1 MALTASIARPRRSDG
16 LRIATSPIVGG
27 HRHAHHPR
35 LLPNAKADPYHATP
49 PPRPGST
56 ANTAV
61 TAATATTN
69 GNNNNIVRNTANS
82 AKRRQVDVSGR
93 DIDHIAAKKT
103 KFATDKTTTP
113 VPPPTIPL
121 NNNTTTAAKKRQL
134 DASDRDDPIVPKKPR
149 FTTAIA
155 VEIPARTP
163 AFHAQF
169 QAATVT
175 SPLTDPKPTTTA
187 TVTPAL
193 RQSQKAPS
201 PRPALAAPS
210 IATNGP
216 TATTSATSHRPSSAH
231 GASAAMAAARTTK
244 QSQPTRR
251 TRKQQQQQQEE
262 QQEQQAQPSSG
273 AAHTR
278 HQKKVA
284 NGLRNELDKL
294 HQNSAN
300 LGDYANA
307 DGAVAT
313 TRTSTRANATDTT
326 TAAASS
332 EQTGGRKLR
341 SQEGTR
347 YKSELSAYFP
357 EYDEVIGN
365 DPKETRQFHSLFEL
379 LLPAGHLLRPE
390 SRQLANQCCAIAD
403 LVNLDT
409 AIIVVPD
416 VPSQSMPEGSNAP
429 SGSTPVEAWPVRSY
443 ADSLYTDLFDAQR
456 IDFSFLTNNSSA
468 GAGAS
473 SKQTRST
480 NPKDDDSDP
489 DPLPDSVY
497 TAAHKKAE
505 RLERSIRNTEKGRAQ
520 HERDQVAR
528 LLDALQGPD
537 WLRTL
542 GVGGATES
550 KRRAFEPARDYFIKG
565 CEAILDKFR
574 RWQAEEKRKR
584 RAELEGRKAAQASA
598 SGENNGA
605 EETEDGLAERGS
617 GAARKKPSTT
627 ASSRRRGIGA
637 GRGRKTIGDNND
649 DDCSDNDDD
658 RAGPK
663 GEPPDSGGDSDEDA
677 SVAKQLREEAR
688 AAEIARKR
696 HLAALKG
703 WETKRA
709 MRAAAEREKEMAA
722 KGGGRGAKAAREG
735 SVTAGRKGQTAKGK
749 EAAGAG
755 KGKKVANVIKTR
767 KQAEEEEIDD
777 SDGENDADHESD
789 ADSDR
794 ENQKPTKKGKAT
806 EDKEEKEI
814 KSFFSRPYQREAA
827 LSKTRRRGRTV
838 LAWGQP
844 VPDPP
849 EAEFVLPDEWKRAGA
864 EAKGKDVN
872 KEGGESEDVVSSRPR
887 GGGRALRERRGGR

>member
-1 MALTASIARPRRSDG
+1 MALTASFARPRRTDG

-27 HRHAHHPR
+27 HHHAHHPR
-35 LLPNAKADPYHATP
+35 LLPNAKADPYHAAP

-56 ANTAV
+56 ATTSV

-69 GNNNNIVRNTANS
+69 GNNNTTNPIVRNTANS
-82 AKRRQVDVSGR
+82 GKRRQVDVSGR
-93 DIDHIAAKKT
+93 DIDPLAAKKT
-103 KFATDKTTTP
+103 KFATDHSTTP
-113 VPPPTIPL
+113 IPPPTIPL
-121 NNNTTTAAKKRQL
+121 HSSSSSNTPTAAKKRQL
-134 DASDRDDPIVPKKPR
+134 DASDRDDPIALKKPR

-155 VEIPARTP
+155 VEIPAKTP

-169 QAATVT
+169 QAATTVT
-175 SPLTDPKPTTTA
+175 SPLTVSKPTTAAPA
-187 TVTPAL
+187 TTSTTTTPAP

-201 PRPALAAPS
+201 PRPALMGPS
-210 IATNGP
+210 TATNGP
-216 TATTSATSHRPSSAH
+216 TTTTNATTSQGPPSAH
-231 GASAAMAAARTTK
+231 GASAAMAVGRTTK
-244 QSQPTRR
+244 QPQPTRR
-251 TRKQQQQQQEE
+251 TRKQQQQHQE
-262 QQEQQAQPSSG
+262 QQETSSSG

-300 LGDYANA
+300 LGDYENAN
-307 DGAVAT
+307 GAAAT
-313 TRTSTRANATDTT
+313 AATSARTNTTDNA
-326 TAAASS
+326 AAASGS

-341 SQEGTR
+341 SQESSR

-365 DPKETRQFHSLFEL
+365 DPKET
-379 LLPAGHLLRPE
+379 HL
-390 SRQLANQCCAIAD
+390 I
-403 LVNLDT
+403 NLDT
-409 AIIVVPD
+409 AVLVIPD
-416 VPSQSMPEGSNAP
+416 VPSQSMPEGSNVPAGP
-429 SGSTPVEAWPVRSY
+429 TPVEVWPVRSY
-443 ADSLYTDLFDAQR
+443 ADPLYTDLFDAQR

-473 SKQTRST
+473 SKPTRSAD
-480 NPKDDDSDP
+480 PKKDGSDP

-505 RLERSIRNTEKGRAQ
+505 RLERSIRNTEKCRAQ

-584 RAELEGRKAAQASA
+584 RAELEERKAAQASA
-598 SGENNGA
+598 SGEHHGA
-605 EETEDGLAERGS
+605 EEADDELAERGT
-617 GAARKKPSTT
+617 GAARKKPSAS
-627 ASSRRRGIGA
+627 ASSRRRGAGA
-637 GRGRKTIGDNND
+637 GRARKSVGEHHD
-649 DDCSDNDDD
+649 DDCSDNDG
-658 RAGPK
+658 RTGPE
-663 GEPPDSGGDSDEDA
+663 GEATDSGGDSDEDA

-709 MRAAAEREKEMAA
+709 MRAAAEKEKEMAA
-722 KGGGRGAKAAREG
+722 KGSRGGSAAREG
-735 SVTAGRKGQTAKGK
+735 SATAGRKGPAAKVK
-749 EAAGAG
+749 EAAGVG
-755 KGKKVANVIKTR
+755 KGKKVASRAAKAGR
-767 KQAEEEEIDD
+767 QAEEEDIDD
-777 SDGENDADHESD
+777 GDRENDADHESD
-789 ADSDR
+789 VDSDR
-794 ENQKPTKKGKAT
+794 ESQRLIRKGK
-806 EDKEEKEI
+806 EDREFR
-814 KSFFSRPYQREAA
+814 SFFSRPYQREAA

-849 EAEFVLPDEWKRAGA
+849 ETEFELPCEWRTRARGA
-864 EAKGKDVN
+864 EEDKGRKSD
-872 KEGGESEDVVSSRPR
+872 KEAGESEDAASARPR
-887 GGGRALRERRGGR
+887 GGGRRALRERRGGR